1 MGWFGGAVLQ
11 TYGSVPG
18 DYEVIT
24 VSTTAVGL
32 SAAKIRQTTGT
43 FKGLSAQAALISL
56 DGGDVRFRLDGGA
69 PTAINGHS
77 LSSGDTLVL
86 NGTQSLL
93 NFRAIRKDTTDGTLR
108 VTYYY

>member
-32 SAAKIRQTTGT
+32 SAAKIRPTTGP
-43 FKGLSAQAALISL
+43 FRGLSAQAALISL
-56 DGGDVRFRLDGGA
+56 EGGDVRFRLDGVA
-69 PTAINGHS
+69 PTSTNGHS
-77 LSSGDTLVL
+77 LGSGDTLVL

-93 NFRAIRKDTTDGTLR
+93 NLRAIRKGTTDGSLQ